1 MAARRRWN
9 GSDLA
14 IAAVVLLAASAIVS
28 GHPVPGHGGG
38 SGFVPLQPH
47 FYDHTCPQMQAIV
60 GAMVAKAH
68 AEDPRM
74 AASLLRMHFHDCFVQ
89 GCDASVLL
97 DADGSGRFTTEKRSN
112 PNRDSLRGFEVIDEI
127 KAALEHACPHTVSCA
142 DIVAVAARD
151 STVLTGGPG
160 WEVPL
165 GRRDSLTASLSGSN
179 NLIPAPND
187 TLPTIIGKF
196 ANQGLNIVDLVALS
210 GAHTIGDSRCVSFR
224 QRLYGQNNNGQ
235 VDRTLSA
242 GYAAALRARCPW
254 SGGDQN
260 LFALDPVTQFR
271 FDNQYY
277 HNILAMDGLLS
288 SDEILL
294 TQGRETMELVHRF
307 AADQGFF
314 FEQFAKSM
322 VKMGNIS
329 PLTGHAGEIRKNCRR
344 VNHF

>member
-1 MAARRRWN
+1 MARQQWSS
-9 GSDLA
+9 GGLA
-14 IAAVVLLAASAIVS
+14 VAVLAVLSSVLICSS
-28 GHPVPGHGGG
+28 GHPVPGGHGGG
-38 SGFVPLQPH
+38 LPLKLH
-47 FYDHTCPQMQAIV
+47 FYGHACPQMEAIV
-60 GAMVAKAH
+60 GSLVAKAH

-97 DADGSGRFTTEKRSN
+97 DADGSGRFVTEKRSN
-112 PNRDSLRGFEVIDEI
+112 PNKDSLRGFEVIDEI

-151 STVLTGGPG
+151 SVVLTGGPG

-187 TLPTIIGKF
+187 SLPTIIGKF
-196 ANQGLNIVDLVALS
+196 ANQGLDIVDLVALS
-210 GAHTIGDSRCVSFR
+210 GGHTIGDSRCVSFR

-235 VDRTLSA
+235 VDRTLNPA
-242 GYAAALRARCPW
+242 YAAELRGRCPR

-260 LFALDPVTQFR
+260 LFALDLVTQFR

-277 HNILAMDGLLS
+277 HNILAMNGLLS

-294 TQGRETMELVHRF
+294 TQSRETMDLVHRY
-307 AADQGFF
+307 AADQGLFF
-314 FEQFAKSM
+314 DHFAKSM

-329 PLTGHAGEIRKNCRR
+329 PLTGSAGEIRHNCRR

>member
-1 MAARRRWN
+1 MARRQWSS
-9 GSDLA
+9 GGLA
-14 IAAVVLLAASAIVS
+14 VAVLAVLSSVLICSS
-28 GHPVPGHGGG
+28 GHPVPGGHGGG
-38 SGFVPLQPH
+38 LPLKLH
-47 FYDHTCPQMQAIV
+47 FYGHACPQMEAIV
-60 GAMVAKAH
+60 GSLVAKAH

-97 DADGSGRFTTEKRSN
+97 DADGSGRFVTEKRSN
-112 PNRDSLRGFEVIDEI
+112 PNKDSLRGFEVIDEI

-151 STVLTGGPG
+151 SVVLTGGPG

-187 TLPTIIGKF
+187 SLPTIIGKF
-196 ANQGLNIVDLVALS
+196 ANQGLDIVDLVALS
-210 GAHTIGDSRCVSFR
+210 GGHTIGDSRCVSFR

-235 VDRTLSA
+235 VDRTLNPA
-242 GYAAALRARCPW
+242 YAAELRGRCPR

-260 LFALDPVTQFR
+260 LFALDLVTQFR

-277 HNILAMDGLLS
+277 HNILAMNGLLS

-294 TQGRETMELVHRF
+294 TQSRETMDLVHRY
-307 AADQGFF
+307 AADQGLFF
-314 FEQFAKSM
+314 DHFAKSM

-329 PLTGHAGEIRKNCRR
+329 PLTGSAGEIRHNCRR

>member
-1 MAARRRWN
+1 MARRQYSTA
-9 GSDLA
+9 GVAVAAAMLA
-14 IAAVVLLAASAIVS
+14 VLSVLCS
-28 GHPVPGHGGG
+28 GHPVPG
-38 SGFVPLQPH
+38 GFVPLQPH
-47 FYDHTCPQMQAIV
+47 FYDHTCPQLQSIV
-60 GAMVAKAH
+60 GAIVAKAH

-74 AASLLRMHFHDCFVQ
+74 AASLLRLHFHDCFVQ

-97 DADGSGRFTTEKRSN
+97 DADGSGRF
-112 PNRDSLRGFEVIDEI
+112 
-127 KAALEHACPHTVSCA
+127 
-142 DIVAVAARD
+142 
-151 STVLTGGPG
+151 TGGPG

-196 ANQGLNIVDLVALS
+196 ANQGLDVVDLVALS
-210 GAHTIGDSRCVSFR
+210 GGHTIGDSRCVSFR

-235 VDRTLSA
+235 VDSTLNPA
-242 GYAAALRARCPW
+242 YAAELRGRCPR

-260 LFALDPVTQFR
+260 LFALDPASQFR

-277 HNILAMDGLLS
+277 HNILAMNGLLS

-307 AADQGFF
+307 AANQGLF

-322 VKMGNIS
+322 VKMGNIT
-329 PLTGHAGEIRKNCRR
+329 PLTGHAGEIRNNCRR